1 MNKNKFRFWNPH
13 ARGFVQ
19 NYRYRGLVDELFEQD
34 DMLIPSQF
42 TGILDKNMKEI
53 YEGDVVSYKFL
64 RYEHEVEESFGEVYF
79 EDGCFMFDRSYMFCA
94 VDANFRLESLE
105 IIGNMYGDY
114 MYDETGKLVKQFK
127 L

>member
-1 MNKNKFRFWNPH
+1 MNKNKFRFWNPQ
-13 ARGFVQ
+13 AKAFVQ
-19 NYRYRGLVDELFEQD
+19 DYRYSGLVDELFKQD
-34 DMLIPSQF
+34 DLLKPSQF
-42 TGILDKNMKEI
+42 IGILDKKLKEI

-64 RYEHEVEESFGEVYF
+64 RHEHEVEESFGEVYF

-127 L
+127 A